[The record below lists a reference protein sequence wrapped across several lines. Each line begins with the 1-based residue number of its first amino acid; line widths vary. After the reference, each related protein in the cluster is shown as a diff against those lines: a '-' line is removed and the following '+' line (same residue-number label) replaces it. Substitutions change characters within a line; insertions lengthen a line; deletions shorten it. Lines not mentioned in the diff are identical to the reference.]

1 MNPTDPIASL
11 PRRQLSLALA
21 SAFGAFGIASAP
33 QAHAISLSDLSKAD
47 ATAGLKGALSESSI
61 SAVKLLGVENG
72 FMNNAKVRI
81 PLPGY
86 LEKAAKTMKMLG
98 MKKQVDELELAMNRA
113 AEAAVPEAQTLLVDA
128 VKTMSVTDAKNI
140 LTGGQTAGTEY
151 FKGKTKTPL
160 QGKFLPIVKK
170 ATEKVG
176 LAQKYNEYAGQAEKL
191 KLLQGDAVNVE
202 KWVTAKAL
210 DGLYLIMG
218 EQEAKLRQNPVG
230 ATTDIVK
237 KVFSALGK

>member
-1 MNPTDPIASL
+1 MNSNNSTVSMQ
-11 PRRQLSLALA
+11 RRQLSLALA
-21 SAFGAFGIASAP
+21 GIFGFACAP
-33 QAHAISLSDLSKAD
+33 NVHALSLADLSKTD

-72 FMNNAKVRI
+72 FLNNAKVRI

-86 LEKAAKTMKMLG
+86 LEKAAKTMKMVG
-98 MKKQVDELELAMNRA
+98 MKKQVEELEVAMNRA

-191 KLLQGDAVNVE
+191 KLLKGDAVNVE

-210 DGLYLIMG
+210 DGLYLVMG

-230 ATTDIVK
+230 ASTEIVK
-237 KVFSALGK
+237 KVFGALGK

>member
-21 SAFGAFGIASAP
+21 SAFGAFGIAFAP
-33 QAHAISLSDLSKAD
+33 QARAISLSDLSKAD

-170 ATEKVG
+170 ATEKSQRLSSVSLRVEFVSG
-176 LAQKYNEYAGQAEKL
+176 LL
-191 KLLQGDAVNVE
+191 V
-202 KWVTAKAL
+202 
-210 DGLYLIMG
+210 
-218 EQEAKLRQNPVG
+218 
-230 ATTDIVK
+230 VK
-237 KVFSALGK
+237 NHH

>member
-1 MNPTDPIASL
+1 MYTKNPIVSMQ
-11 PRRQLSLALA
+11 RRQLSLALA
-21 SAFGAFGIASAP
+21 SIFGLACAP
-33 QAHAISLSDLSKAD
+33 EVRALSLADLSKTD

-72 FMNNAKVRI
+72 FLNNAKVRI

-86 LEKAAKTMKMLG
+86 LEKAAKTMKMVG
-98 MKKQVDELELAMNRA
+98 MKKQVEELEVAMNRA

-151 FKGKTKTPL
+151 FKGKTKPPL

-191 KLLQGDAVNVE
+191 KLLKGDAVNVE

-210 DGLYLIMG
+210 DGLYLVMG

-230 ATTDIVK
+230 ASTEIVK
-237 KVFSALGK
+237 KVFGALGK